1 MSVKHFIL
9 SKESPAYTWVTPAKA
24 IWVDSAQITHKREV
38 LPQRTTGVGRGLTY
52 NVLGAK
58 PVNGPVSMK
67 WWRTVVGTIFST
79 FLRDNAITNVATG
92 VYDHG
97 LLYDDTVSLLALSIQ
112 QQYSAA
118 VAINV
123 LGAVVNAVTL
133 SAATK
138 EEAKLDFDFIAK
150 DEAKAGGVW
159 DYDGV
164 TASPAVISITNQYPT
179 LSRPLMFYDSQVAFG
194 GTPAF
199 NDTTNKL
206 SVGSSTT
213 SSKVRN
219 LSIALNHNLDADA
232 YGLVQDPTLQEI
244 SPGDRSIEVS
254 FDVSWTD
261 YSLTFYDAARSGT
274 PMALTWNLIGPLIDA
289 TYRSEAHI
297 VIPSLYINPSD
308 LPPLDGDNAGKTQSI
323 SGVALVDTV
332 TSKDFGLWLRTS
344 EATL

>member
-1 MSVKHFIL
+1 MPVRHFIF
-9 SKESPAYTWVTPAKA
+9 SKEPAPYTWVTPAKA

-79 FLRDNAITNVATG
+79 FLRDSASTNVATG

-97 LLYDDTVSLLALSIQ
+97 LLYDDEAAMLALSIQ
-112 QQYSAA
+112 QQYSST

-123 LGAVVNAVTL
+123 LGAAVNAATL

-138 EEAKLDFDFIAK
+138 EEAKLDFDFLAK
-150 DEAKAGGVW
+150 DEAKAGGTW
-159 DYDGV
+159 DFDGS
-164 TASPAVISITNQYPT
+164 ASPAVIAITNQYPT
-179 LSRPLMFYDSQVAFG
+179 LSRPLMFYDSAIVFG
-194 GTPAF
+194 GTPSL
-199 NDTTNKL
+199 NNTTKKISIAGGSANVKL
-206 SVGSSTT
+206 
-213 SSKVRN
+213 RN

-254 FDVSWTD
+254 FDVSWND
-261 YSLTFYDAARSGT
+261 YSLTFYDAARAGT
-274 PMALTWNLIGPLIDA
+274 PMALTWGLVGPLIDA
-289 TYRSEAHI
+289 TYHSEAHVI
-297 VIPSLYINPSD
+297 IPSLYINPFD

-323 SGVALVDTV
+323 SGVAMVDTV
-332 TSKDFGLWLRTS
+332 TGKDFNLWLRTS